1 MATALTSNE
10 VLKKLNLS
18 RSTFYYLLKNN
29 IVSIPTT
36 ESGRYVWD
44 DSVIAEITKAL
55 SDKTVEITEDI
66 SPKPKTTRINNRRY
80 LGNKYKLLDF
90 IRNTIAIECK
100 GINTVFSVIIVKQKC
115 RNQILHFCLLSLE
128 SATLI
133 KFLFFIPYGNCA
145 FPRGFLL

>member
-55 SDKTVEITEDI
+55 SDNINCLI
-66 SPKPKTTRINNRRY
+66 SFVAPLQTNVM
-80 LGNKYKLLDF
+80 
-90 IRNTIAIECK
+90 E
-100 GINTVFSVIIVKQKC
+100 
-115 RNQILHFCLLSLE
+115 
-128 SATLI
+128 
-133 KFLFFIPYGNCA
+133 
-145 FPRGFLL
+145 